1 MRFLIDSS
9 SVVSMSLT
17 IERRERAVEAGSS
30 PPRPRSSCRSGTPG
44 LYAALDIASG
54 TITGSLHARH
64 RGGEFVSF
72 LRKIDA
78 NVDLT

>member
-1 MRFLIDSS
+1 
-9 SVVSMSLT
+9 
-17 IERRERAVEAGSS
+17 
-30 PPRPRSSCRSGTPG
+30 

-54 TITGSLHARH
+54 TIIGSLHARH
-64 RGGEFVSF
+64 RGSEFVSF